1 MQQLTLVSRLMP
13 LVRRGEKT
21 STIRWQEGDI
31 VTGPLR
37 LVNQQDEADIEIVWV
52 TRIDILR
59 LNEVAAKLGKE
70 VEWPDAVLLK
80 GMREHYPAIRLSGE
94 VQLITHLTPAETR
107 QKLTGR

>member
-37 LVNQQDEADIEIVWV
+37 LVNQQDEADTVIVWV
-52 TRIDILR
+52 TRIDTLR
-59 LNEVAAKLGKE
+59 LNEVAAKQGKSTN
-70 VEWPDAVLLK
+70 
-80 GMREHYPAIRLSGE
+80 GRMRCCWRGCASTILRSD
-94 VQLITHLTPAETR
+94 
-107 QKLTGR
+107 